1 MSDDA
6 LPDISKSEEFAA
18 WATGLEAGDIP
29 DSVRAAA
36 GNALL
41 DFTGLCIAARG
52 EDYVHATLAAGSEPG
67 GCTALGHAAA
77 ELHVNNA
84 WLQTAWA
91 REHGMAVDAAGPAM
105 PSGSAV
111 LPGWLQRA
119 VTPLKPM
126 LRPLARKVG
135 LSPQI
140 GRAHV

>member
-67 GCTALGHAAA
+67 GCTALGHAA
-77 ELHVNNA
+77 
-84 WLQTAWA
+84 
-91 REHGMAVDAAGPAM
+91 GVDAAGAALVN
-105 PSGSAV
+105 GTA
-111 LPGWLQRA
+111 
-119 VTPLKPM
+119 
-126 LRPLARKVG
+126 
-135 LSPQI
+135 
-140 GRAHV
+140 AHGEDYDDTF